1 MPKIFNN
8 TARYIGQE
16 IEDIGH
22 GMILPLDQAQ
32 RKKELA
38 MLTKSMALI
47 LVGLGT
53 DINIGSY
60 PISNIILN
68 AGFCYLGLL
77 LGEYKNTGE
86 TIRKALDKPQP

>member
-8 TARYIGQE
+8 AARYIGQE
-16 IEDIGH
+16 IEDIGY

-47 LVGLGT
+47 LVGLST
-53 DINIGSY
+53 DIHIGSY
-60 PISNIILN
+60 PISNTICY
-68 AGFCYLGLL
+68 AGCFYLGMLI
-77 LGEYKNTGE
+77 GEYKNTGE
-86 TIRKALDKPQP
+86 AIRKTLDKPQP